1 MEIDWILDLSWR
13 VDVLFRAETCDLK
26 RKSYMTFGS
35 SFTGDAVQ
43 TTLSWIFYFNFF
55 LNWTTSMARF
65 IHSQTIASMGTS
77 EYLKLHAAESS
88 RSPLGIQ
95 HDNAATTKPINIR
108 LIRLTSSFGVASRYH
123 YGPFRQHSES
133 RHIFFSFFF
142 FKSLYP
148 CRGTGQDGLGACF
161 VGVHKD
167 RKSERRR
174 GGCAWARRGGD
185 EKSGTGIRVKTVRI
199 FILFGAAQRRQPDAM

>member
-1 MEIDWILDLSWR
+1 
-13 VDVLFRAETCDLK
+13 
-26 RKSYMTFGS
+26 
-35 SFTGDAVQ
+35 
-43 TTLSWIFYFNFF
+43 
-55 LNWTTSMARF
+55 MARF

-142 FKSLYP
+142 FQISVP
-148 CRGTGQDGLGACF
+148 VQRDRTG
-161 VGVHKD
+161 
-167 RKSERRR
+167 RPWR
-174 GGCAWARRGGD
+174 
-185 EKSGTGIRVKTVRI
+185 
-199 FILFGAAQRRQPDAM
+199 LFCWRAQRPQKWAETRGMCVSAPGRWWKIRDGDPRKNRPHFHIVRSGPKEATGCHVIHLFDSGYTNKSQHLSVDKHKIIIGVFFFF

>member
-1 MEIDWILDLSWR
+1 
-13 VDVLFRAETCDLK
+13 
-26 RKSYMTFGS
+26 
-35 SFTGDAVQ
+35 
-43 TTLSWIFYFNFF
+43 
-55 LNWTTSMARF
+55 MARF

-142 FKSLYP
+142 FQISVPVQRDRTWRPWRLFCWHAQRPQKWAET
-148 CRGTGQDGLGACF
+148 RG
-161 VGVHKD
+161 
-167 RKSERRR
+167 R
-174 GGCAWARRGGD
+174 AWARRGGD

-199 FILFGAAQRRQPDAM
+199 FILFRAAQRRQPDAM